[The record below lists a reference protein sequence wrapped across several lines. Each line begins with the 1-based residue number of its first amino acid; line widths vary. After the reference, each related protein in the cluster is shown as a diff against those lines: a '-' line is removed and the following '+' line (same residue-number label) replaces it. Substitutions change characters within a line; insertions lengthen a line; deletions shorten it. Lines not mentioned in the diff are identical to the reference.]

1 MTTSQSKASLEVPAV
16 AAALGEA
23 ESLRRPGRL
32 LRLPEV
38 MHRTGL
44 TRSTLYR
51 RIAEGAFPK
60 AYSLGGKIVAWAES
74 DVDQWIAARLCR

>member
-1 MTTSQSKASLEVPAV
+1 MTTLRSNASQDVIPIATAREELEN
-16 AAALGEA
+16 
-23 ESLRRPGRL
+23 SRRPGRL

-38 MHRTGL
+38 LHRTGL

-51 RIAEGAFPK
+51 RIAEGTFPK

-74 DVDQWIAARLCR
+74 DVDQWITARLSR

>member
-1 MTTSQSKASLEVPAV
+1 MTTLRSNVSPDALPISTAREELEI
-16 AAALGEA
+16 
-23 ESLRRPGRL
+23 SRRPGRL

-44 TRSTLYR
+44 KRSTLYR
-51 RIAEGAFPK
+51 RMADGAFPK

-74 DVDQWIAARLCR
+74 EVDQWITARLSR